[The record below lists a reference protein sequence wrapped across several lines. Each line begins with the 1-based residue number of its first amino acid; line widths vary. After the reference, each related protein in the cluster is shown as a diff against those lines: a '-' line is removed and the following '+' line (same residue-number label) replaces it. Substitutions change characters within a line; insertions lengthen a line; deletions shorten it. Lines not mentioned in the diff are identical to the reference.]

1 MNLQELNKENLS
13 WILIGLSGQFFFFLR
28 FFMQWL
34 HSERKKESVIPT
46 SFWIFS
52 IIGSLLLLLY
62 AVYRQD
68 PVFIVGQ
75 SFGSLVYIRN
85 LQFIYRKKLT

>member
-1 MNLQELNKENLS
+1 MTFHNLNKENLA
-13 WILIGLSGQFFFFLR
+13 WILIGLSGQFFFSLR
-28 FFMQWL
+28 FFLQWL

-52 IIGSLLLLLY
+52 IVGSLLLLAY
-62 AVYRQD
+62 ASYRRD
-68 PVFIVGQ
+68 PVFILGQ

>member
-1 MNLQELNKENLS
+1 MNLHGLNKENLV
-13 WILIGLSGQFFFFLR
+13 WVVIGFSGQFFFSLR
-28 FFMQWL
+28 FLLQWL
-34 HSERKKESVIPT
+34 HSERKRESMIPT

-62 AVYRQD
+62 AIYRRD
-68 PVFIVGQ
+68 PVFILGQ
-75 SFGSLVYIRN
+75 AFGSLVYIRN